1 MEILNLIKVTDY
13 YSYVS
18 PLIIYAFKLMIY
30 TGILDATWKSL
41 KENIGNESSKT
52 LITLMH

>member
-18 PLIIYAFKLMIY
+18 PLIIYAFELMIY